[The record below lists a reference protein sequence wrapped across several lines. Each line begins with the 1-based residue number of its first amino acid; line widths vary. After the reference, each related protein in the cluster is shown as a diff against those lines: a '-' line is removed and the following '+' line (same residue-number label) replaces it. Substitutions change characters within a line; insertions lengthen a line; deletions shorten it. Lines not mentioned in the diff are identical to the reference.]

1 MAEPAAIPNID
12 IPHDA
17 IAIFCE
23 KWGIT
28 ELALFGSVLRD
39 DFTPR

>member
-23 KWGIT
+23 KWGIS
-28 ELALFGSVLRD
+28 LA
-39 DFTPR
+39 